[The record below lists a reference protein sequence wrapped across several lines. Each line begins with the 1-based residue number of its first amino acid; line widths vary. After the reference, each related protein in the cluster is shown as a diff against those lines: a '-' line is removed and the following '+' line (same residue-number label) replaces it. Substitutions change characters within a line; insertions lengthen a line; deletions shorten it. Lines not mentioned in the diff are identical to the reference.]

1 VKSNAGFKDCLFV
14 VHYEGMHLRSRF
26 PIYSGR

>member
-14 VHYEGMHLRSRF
+14 IHYEGMHLRSHF
-26 PIYSGR
+26 PVYSG